1 MPPLNRRQVS
11 WARRWMTLVLL
22 GLFVFMLGI
31 NPGMIGMDY
40 SPVVGFVQIGVWLTG
55 LALLLLGASL
65 TVRVVRNGR
74 QSSLRSE
81 IGLRLIATGYVFGV
95 AASFAD
101 FLGIGAH
108 RLPDIYFG
116 PLQVFG
122 LALGVVVSL
131 LGVILYW
138 PSRARRRE
146 GTAPAGPL
154 PAHSPSPS

>member
-1 MPPLNRRQVS
+1 
-11 WARRWMTLVLL
+11 MTLVLL

-31 NPGMIGMDY
+31 DPDMVGMDR

-55 LALLLLGASL
+55 LALLLLGATL

-74 QSSLRSE
+74 AGSLRSE
-81 IGLRLIATGYVFGV
+81 VGLRLIASGYVFAV

-116 PLQVFG
+116 PLQTVG

-138 PSRARRRE
+138 PSRSRRRE
-146 GTAPAGPL
+146 GPATASPL
-154 PAHSPSPS
+154 PAPSASPP

>member
-55 LALLLLGASL
+55 LALLLLGATL

-81 IGLRLIATGYVFGV
+81 IGLRVIATGYR
-95 AASFAD
+95 FAR
-101 FLGIGAH
+101 GGS
-108 RLPDIYFG
+108 LPG
-116 PLQVFG
+116 
-122 LALGVVVSL
+122 L
-131 LGVILYW
+131 LGV
-138 PSRARRRE
+138 R
-146 GTAPAGPL
+146 G
-154 PAHSPSPS
+154 

>member
-55 LALLLLGASL
+55 LALLLLGATL
-65 TVRVVRNGR
+65 TGRGVRP
-74 QSSLRSE
+74 
-81 IGLRLIATGYVFGV
+81 
-95 AASFAD
+95 SFAD
-101 FLGIGAH
+101 FRGTGPH

-146 GTAPAGPL
+146 GTAPASPM
-154 PAHSPSPS
+154 PAHSPSPSSDS